1 MKRERIGQFLSA
13 RISAGVLTLV
23 LVLSAASG
31 WGAEPAS
38 DAERALL
45 AKYSSVKDKLEKN
58 QFGAPIYLES
68 TDSEGKVRVDMY
80 GVVPHPYETAR
91 EALQSPESWCDIT
104 SLHINIKACSF
115 KTSTK
120 PQQVTLYSGRKYYQP
135 PSDAYPL
142 KFAFA
147 VVSQTPRLLEVRLE
161 AEEGPFRT
169 KDHRIV
175 LQAVPLGGASTLL
188 HFSYTYSQGTV
199 ARMAI
204 NGYFSTLARGKVGF
218 SEVTDKGGEQHL
230 VEGARGAVE
239 RNTMRYYL
247 ALQTYLD
254 TLKYPESQRFEQRIS
269 RWYDLTAKYPKQLKE
284 NDKSSYLAAKRM
296 ERNRQVELQKKL
308 GN

>member
-1 MKRERIGQFLSA
+1 MKRERIGQFLSTGIA
-13 RISAGVLTLV
+13 AGALSLALV
-23 LVLSAASG
+23 FPPAAALA
-31 WGAEPAS
+31 AEPGS
-38 DAERALL
+38 NAERALL
-45 AKYSSVKDKLEKN
+45 EKYSSIKDKLEKN

-80 GVVPHPYETAR
+80 GVVPHPFDTAR

-104 SLHINIKACSF
+104 SLHINIKACTF
-115 KTSTK
+115 KTSTR

-142 KFAFA
+142 KFTFA
-147 VVSQTPRLLEVRLE
+147 EVSQTPRFLEVRLE

-169 KDHRIV
+169 KDHRIT
-175 LQAVPLGGASTLL
+175 LKAAPLNGATTLL
-188 HFSYTYSQGTV
+188 HFSYTYSQGAV

-204 NGYFSTLARGKVGF
+204 NGYFSTIGHGKVGF
-218 SEVTDKGGEQHL
+218 SEITEKGGESHL
-230 VEGARGAVE
+230 VEGVRGAVE

-254 TLKYPESQRFEQRIS
+254 TLKSPQKQRFEQRIS
-269 RWYDLTAKYPKQLKE
+269 RWYDLTAKYARQLKE

>member
-1 MKRERIGQFLSA
+1 MKRERIGQVLLA
-13 RISAGVLTLV
+13 RIAGGVLALALV
-23 LVLSAASG
+23 SFSATG
-31 WGAEPAS
+31 WGAEPGS
-38 DAERALL
+38 DAERTIL
-45 AKYSSVKDKLEKN
+45 AKYSSIKEKLEKN

-80 GVVPHPYETAR
+80 GVVPHPFETAR

-104 SLHINIKACSF
+104 SLHINIKACTF

-142 KFAFA
+142 KFSFA

-169 KDHRIV
+169 RDHRIA
-175 LQAVPLGGASTLL
+175 LQAVPLGGATTLL
-188 HFSYTYSQGTV
+188 HFSYTYSQGSV

-204 NGYFSTLARGKVGF
+204 NGYFSTLGRGKVGF
-218 SEVTDKGGEQHL
+218 SEAAEKGGEQHL
-230 VEGARGAVE
+230 VEGVRGAVE

-254 TLKYPESQRFEQRIS
+254 TLKYPENQRFEQRIS
-269 RWYDLTAKYPKQLKE
+269 RWYDLTAKYPRQLKE

-296 ERNRQVELQKKL
+296 ERNRQLELQKKL
-308 GN
+308 GI